1 MWSACA
7 GGYRRWPAHPGR
19 GTDHAGGWY
28 IRAEERTMRPAHPG
42 RVERT
47 MRTEESL
54 DRNRPAGRNWE
65 TAEERRE
72 NGAGKSGY

>member
-1 MWSACA
+1 MREA
-7 GGYRRWPAHPGR
+7 GTSGQRNGPCGRLVHP
-19 GTDHAGGWY
+19 D
-28 IRAEERTMRPAHPG
+28 
-42 RVERT
+42 RVERVI
-47 MRTEESL
+47 RTEESL

>member
-7 GGYRRWPAHPGR
+7 GGYRR
-19 GTDHAGGWY
+19 
-28 IRAEERTMRPAHPG
+28 RPAHPG

-54 DRNRPAGRNWE
+54 DRNRPAGRNE
-65 TAEERRE
+65 GTAEERRE